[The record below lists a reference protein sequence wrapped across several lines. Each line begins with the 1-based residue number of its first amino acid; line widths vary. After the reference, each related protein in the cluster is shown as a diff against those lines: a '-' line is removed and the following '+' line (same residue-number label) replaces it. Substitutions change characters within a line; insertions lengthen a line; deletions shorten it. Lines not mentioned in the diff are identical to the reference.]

1 MTTFQARART
11 VDMLGR
17 QQIAGVPTAISEL
30 FKNAHDAYAERVEV
44 DLYRSERLIVL
55 RDDGVGMS
63 RRDFEE
69 RWLTLGTDSKVK
81 QAGIAPVRPP
91 AGVAERPILG
101 EKGIGRLAIAAIGPT
116 LLVLTRAHKPAK
128 APLICAFLHWGI
140 FSLPGIN
147 LGDVDIPIV
156 ELPAGRLPD
165 LLHVRSLVDEVEKNV
180 RRIQKRLGAAAVR
193 PILDE
198 LKRFDVDP
206 ESLQRELPGPS
217 LGGNGHGTQFYIQP
231 FDESVV
237 AAIDEPTRDM
247 PPPLIRTLIGF
258 SNTMLPDRPE
268 PRIRTY
274 FRDHRQDGEIIEL
287 LAGERFFT
295 REEFRE
301 ADHRITGA
309 FDKYGRFRGTIDIY
323 GEETVDYELP
333 WEGSGGKALD
343 CGPFSISVA
352 VVQGDRAASRLDTES
367 YALLNAK
374 LKEIGG
380 LYIYRDDIRVL
391 PYGNQDFD
399 WIGLERARSE
409 HAGRAYFSYRRM
421 FGAVEI
427 DHARNGNLVEKAGR
441 EGFRENRAYRQFRGV
456 VADFFR
462 HVAADVFV
470 SGGSA
475 AETFLGAKEQRDRRA
490 KAKAERERIA
500 QERRQ
505 AFETELDVAFAYLT
519 DGAAVADLQ
528 SITERLEAALV
539 AALRRRAPKE
549 AEQAFIDAE
558 IAARRDLVDVLARCR
573 VGEPV
578 GVGLTVDLRRDFE
591 DYQTRLAS
599 FQAGPYSETAT
610 RISALVDERA
620 HELRVAP
627 SQRVRIDRLL
637 QESFDQ
643 ARTEVGRH
651 VQEVTAA
658 LHQLDERVEGLLA
671 TSVEGVERTVAEVMD
686 EAAAIDVEGARQA
699 DLAEHLA
706 SLDERISE
714 LIEREGDLLTSTAAV
729 LESID
734 LRRNGGLMPVSV
746 EGTGALEEE
755 LLTLRERSNID
766 LELAQLG
773 MAVEVISHEFGGTVR
788 SMRRNLR
795 RLKAWADVNSDLEPV
810 YTDLR
815 TSFEHLDGYLNLF
828 TPLQRRLRRT
838 KTRFR
843 GAEIHRFLE
852 ELFEE
857 RLAKDNVELEATP
870 AFREHELIGFRA
882 TFYPVFVNLVDNA
895 IYWTRPT
902 RHPTRQ
908 GPGLITLDADGD
920 AMYVRDNGSGVAE
933 RDRERIFEL
942 WFTLKDGGRGAG
954 LYISRAVLAREGY
967 EIDAIEPRSGTG
979 AEFRIRPAEDETDTE
994 AE

>member
-1 MTTFQARART
+1 MATFQARART

-17 QQIAGVPTAISEL
+17 QQIAGVPTAFSEL
-30 FKNAHDAYAERVEV
+30 FKNAHDAYAEGVEV
-44 DLYRSERLIVL
+44 DLYRLEKLIVL
-55 RDDGVGMS
+55 RDNGLGMS
-63 RRDFEE
+63 QRDFED
-69 RWLTLGTDSKVK
+69 RWLTLGTDSKVE
-81 QAGIAPVRPP
+81 QGGLTPITPP
-91 AGVAERPILG
+91 AGAAERPILG

-116 LLVLTRAHKPAK
+116 LLVLTRAQRPAK
-128 APLICAFLHWGI
+128 APLICAFLHWGL

-147 LGDVDIPIV
+147 LIDVDVPIL
-156 ELPAGRLPD
+156 ELGPGELPD
-165 LLHVRSLVDEVEKNV
+165 LVHVRSLVDEVEKNV

-193 PILDE
+193 PILDDLE
-198 LKRFDVDP
+198 RFDVDP
-206 ESLQRELPGPS
+206 EALHRKLPGS
-217 LGGNGHGTQFYIQP
+217 SVAGNGHGTEFYIQP
-231 FDESVV
+231 FDESVI
-237 AAIDEPTRDM
+237 ASIDEPTRDM

-268 PRIRTY
+268 PRIRTF
-274 FRDHRQDGEIIEL
+274 FRDHREDGEIAEL

-295 REEFRE
+295 REEFKE
-301 ADHRITGA
+301 ADHRITGT
-309 FDKYGRFRGTIDIY
+309 FDRYGRFRGTVDIY
-323 GEETVDYELP
+323 GETTVEYELP
-333 WEGSGGKALD
+333 WQGFEGEALD
-343 CGPFSISVA
+343 CGPFLLNVA

-374 LKEIGG
+374 LREIGG

-427 DHARNGNLVEKAGR
+427 SHERNASLVEKAGR

-456 VADFFR
+456 VGDFFR
-462 HVAADVFV
+462 HIAADVFV
-470 SGGSA
+470 AGGA
-475 AETFLGAKEQRDRRA
+475 ASSTFLGAKQQRDRRA
-490 KAKAERERIA
+490 KAKAERERVA
-500 QERRQ
+500 EELRR
-505 AFETELDVAFAYLT
+505 AFEAELDRAFAYIT
-519 DGAAVADLQ
+519 NGAAVTDLQ
-528 SITERLEAALV
+528 SIVDRLEAKL
-539 AALRRRAPKE
+539 AAAVRENAPKE
-549 AEQAFIDAE
+549 GEQAFIDAE
-558 IAARRDLVDVLARCR
+558 IAARRELVDVLARCR
-573 VGEPV
+573 VVEPV
-578 GVGLTVDLRRDFE
+578 GIGLTVDLRRDFE
-591 DYQTRLAS
+591 DFQRRFAA
-599 FQAGPYSETAT
+599 FQAGPYNETAT
-610 RISALVDERA
+610 AISSVVDERA
-620 HELRVAP
+620 EQLRVAP
-627 SQRVRIDRLL
+627 NQRVRIDRLL
-637 QESFDQ
+637 QDSFQQ
-643 ARTEVGRH
+643 ARAEIERH
-651 VQEVTAA
+651 ADDARRA
-658 LHQLDERVEGLLA
+658 LHEVDEKVQSLITA
-671 TSVEGVERTVAEVMD
+671 TLEGVERTLGEIVD
-686 EAAAIDVEGARQA
+686 EAAAIDVRSARQA
-699 DLAEHLA
+699 EIADHLA
-706 SLDERISE
+706 LLDERISD
-714 LIEREGDLLTSTAAV
+714 LVERDGEALSSTAAI
-729 LESID
+729 LESIEPG
-734 LRRNGGLMPVSV
+734 RNGDGFRAISG
-746 EGTGALEEE
+746 EGAGAQEEE
-755 LLTLRERSNID
+755 LLSLRERSNID

-795 RLKAWADVNSDLEPV
+795 RLKAWADVNADLEPV

-857 RLAKDNVELEATP
+857 RLAKENVELEATR

-902 RHPTRQ
+902 RHPARG
-908 GPGLITLDADGD
+908 GPGVITLDADGD

-967 EIDAIEPRSGTG
+967 EIDAIETEAGVG
-979 AEFRIRPAEDETDTE
+979 AAFRIRPADTE
-994 AE
+994 PS

>member
-30 FKNAHDAYAERVEV
+30 FKNAHDAYAEHVEV
-44 DLYRSERLIVL
+44 DLYRSEKLIVL

-63 RRDFEE
+63 RADFED

-81 QAGIAPVRPP
+81 QGGLKSITPP
-91 AGVAERPILG
+91 TGAVERPILG

-116 LLVLTRAHKPAK
+116 LLVLTRAQRPAR

-147 LGDVDIPIV
+147 LGDVDIPIL
-156 ELPAGRLPD
+156 ELGPQELPD
-165 LLHVRSLVDEVEKNV
+165 LVHVRSLVDEVEKNV
-180 RRIQKRLGAAAVR
+180 RQVQRRLGAAAVR
-193 PILDE
+193 PILDD
-198 LKRFDVDP
+198 LKRFAVDP
-206 ESLQRELPGPS
+206 QELHSELPGPS
-217 LGGNGHGTQFYIQP
+217 LAGNGHGTQFYIQP
-231 FDESVV
+231 FDESVI
-237 AAIDEPTRDM
+237 ASIDESTRDM

-268 PRIRTY
+268 PRIRTF
-274 FRDHRQDGEIIEL
+274 FRDHHDDGEIVEL

-295 REEFRE
+295 RDEFKE
-301 ADHRITGA
+301 ADHRITGM
-309 FDKYGRFRGTIDIY
+309 FDKYGRFRGTVDIY
-323 GEETVDYELP
+323 GEATVDYELP
-333 WEGSGGKALD
+333 WQGSEGKALD

-352 VVQGDRAASRLDTES
+352 VVQGEKAASRLDTES

-374 LKEIGG
+374 LRDIGG

-391 PYGNQDFD
+391 PYGLPDFD

-427 DHARNGNLVEKAGR
+427 NHEQNASLVEKAGR

-456 VADFFR
+456 VGDFFR
-462 HVAADVFV
+462 HIAADVFV
-470 SGGSA
+470 PGGTASS
-475 AETFLGAKEQRDRRA
+475 TFLGAKEQRDRRA

-500 QERRQ
+500 QERRK
-505 AFETELDVAFAYLT
+505 AFEAELDRAFAYIT
-519 DGAAVADLQ
+519 DGAAITDLQ
-528 SITERLEAALV
+528 SIVDGLETMLAAAVLKH
-539 AALRRRAPKE
+539 APKE

-558 IAARRDLVDVLARCR
+558 VAARRELVDVLARCR
-573 VGEPV
+573 IAEPI
-578 GVGLTVDLRRDFE
+578 GIGLTVDLRRDFE
-591 DYQTRLAS
+591 DFQTRLAA
-599 FQAGPYSETAT
+599 FQAGPYNETAT
-610 RISALVDERA
+610 AISSLVDERA
-620 HELRVAP
+620 EQLRVAP

-637 QESFDQ
+637 QESFQQ
-643 ARTEVGRH
+643 ARTEIERH
-651 VQEVTAA
+651 AEDARTA
-658 LHQLDERVEGLLA
+658 LHQVDERVESLLTA
-671 TSVEGVERTVAEVMD
+671 SLEGVERTLAEVMD
-686 EAAAIDVEGARQA
+686 EAAAIDVESALQA
-699 DLAEHLA
+699 ELAEHLA
-706 SLDERISE
+706 ALDERISD
-714 LIEREGDLLTSTAAV
+714 LVEREGEVLSSTAGI

-734 LRRNGGLMPVSV
+734 LRRNGTGLWSVSG
-746 EGTGALEEE
+746 EGAGALEEE
-755 LLTLRERSNID
+755 LLSLRERSNID

-795 RLKAWADVNSDLEPV
+795 RLKAWADVNPDLEPV

-852 ELFEE
+852 ELFDE
-857 RLAKDNVELEATP
+857 RLAKDNVELEATR

-895 IYWTRPT
+895 IYWTRPA
-902 RHPTRQ
+902 RHPARD
-908 GPGLITLDADGD
+908 GPGLITLDADSD

-967 EIDAIEPRSGTG
+967 EIEAIAPRSGVG
-979 AEFRIRPAEDETDTE
+979 AEFRIRPANTE
-994 AE
+994 PS